1 MMNFGKRCNE
11 IWFFVTKSNTVI
23 FGKILVLVCGKYM
36 KTIGNSI
43 GNVIH

>member
-1 MMNFGKRCNE
+1 M
-11 IWFFVTKSNTVI
+11 IFVTKSNTVI
-23 FGKILVLVCGKYM
+23 FLEKILVLVCGKYM